1 MAMRVVI
8 IGAGNVAT
16 HLAKAFDAKAKV
28 AQIYSHTLANA
39 ELLCQSLKQ
48 ASATDNIAQ
57 LIADADL
64 YIVSVK
70 DDAIAEVVNGVRFN
84 SGLWVHTSGSVSIEV
99 LKQRFTHCGV
109 LYPLQT
115 FSRNVAVEVEKVPFF
130 IEGRD
135 DATAKKI
142 GEIAKMVSNRVLNA
156 NSEQRKRLHA
166 AAVFACNFVNH
177 LWSIADDVLST
188 SGYDFDILLPL
199 INATLEKAAAVSPA
213 EGQTGPARRG
223 DRKTMHAHEK
233 ILTEQQANVYKMLS
247 NSIMKKYNNDYEQN

>member
-1 MAMRVVI
+1 MRIVI

-16 HLAKAFDAKAKV
+16 HLAKAFDAKANV

-39 ELLCQSLKQ
+39 QSLCQSLKQ
-48 ASATDNIAQ
+48 ATATDDIAQ
-57 LIADADL
+57 LITDADL
-64 YIVSVK
+64 YIISVK
-70 DDAIAEVVNGVRFN
+70 DDAITEVVDSVRFN

-99 LKQRFTHCGV
+99 LKQRFSQCGV

-115 FSRNVAVEVEKVPFF
+115 FSRNVAVAVDKVPFF
-130 IEGRD
+130 IEGND
-135 DATAKKI
+135 DATAKGI

-166 AAVFACNFVNH
+166 AAVFACNFANH
-177 LWSIADDVLST
+177 LWSIADDVLSA

-199 INATLEKAAAVSPA
+199 INATLEKATIVSPA

-223 DRKTMHAHEK
+223 DHQTMLAHEK
-233 ILTEQQANVYKMLS
+233 ILTEQQAYVYKMLS
-247 NSIMKKYNNDYEQN
+247 NSIMKKYDIDI